1 MNKKTLGKGA
11 EILLSSVS
19 FHRLQTAQTPQSPQF
34 RNQTSKKTI

>member
-34 RNQTSKKTI
+34 RNQTSKETI